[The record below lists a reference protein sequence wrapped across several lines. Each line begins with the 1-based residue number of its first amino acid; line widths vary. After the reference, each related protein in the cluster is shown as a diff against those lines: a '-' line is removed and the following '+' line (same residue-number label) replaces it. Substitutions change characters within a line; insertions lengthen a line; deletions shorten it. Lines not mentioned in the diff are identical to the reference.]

1 MCLHV
6 HVCVWGAAKMPV
18 VVWHQQTVE
27 ANFWRRRG
35 ETRKARGNREEGR
48 KYVCVCHVGETR
60 IVPSNF
66 RLQVF

>member
-1 MCLHV
+1 
-6 HVCVWGAAKMPV
+6 MPV

-35 ETRKARGNREEGR
+35 ETRKARGNRGEGR
-48 KYVCVCHVGETR
+48 KYVCVCHVGETC

>member
-1 MCLHV
+1 
-6 HVCVWGAAKMPV
+6 MPV

-35 ETRKARGNREEGR
+35 ETRKAKGTEEREGSM
-48 KYVCVCHVGETR
+48 CVCHVGETR

-66 RLQVF
+66 RLRVF